1 MPVPTIRPVEPR
13 DVDAVHA
20 VSVSA
25 FDDLGRR
32 LGLEDNPP
40 SPLAA
45 ARVRIGRVLAT
56 DPGGAW
62 VAEDAGL
69 DVRFDIGAVFLA
81 GDVGPF
87 APYLPSGAYL

>member
-1 MPVPTIRPVEPR
+1 LDGARPDESPALAR
-13 DVDAVHA
+13 DFDAVHA
-20 VSVSA
+20 VSVAA

-40 SPLAA
+40 SPLA
-45 ARVRIGRVLAT
+45 
-56 DPGGAW
+56 
-62 VAEDAGL
+62 EDVGL
-69 DVRFDIGAVFLA
+69 DLRFDIGAVFMA